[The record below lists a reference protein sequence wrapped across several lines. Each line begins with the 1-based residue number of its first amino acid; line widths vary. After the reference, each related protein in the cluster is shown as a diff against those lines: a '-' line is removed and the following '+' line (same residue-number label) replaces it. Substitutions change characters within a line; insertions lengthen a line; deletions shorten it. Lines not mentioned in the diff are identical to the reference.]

1 MIDSI
6 CGPALLYI
14 AFSLT
19 HILID
24 LFKSLYNTAFLKFV
38 VMIIFTII
46 LNLLCQQG
54 LSIIS
59 WFIVF
64 IPFIFMSVISSLLL
78 IAFGL
83 NPQKGYTSYNVDYP
97 TSSDA
102 IPPVPNDPYTDN
114 NQDVNKDIEDEKKRY
129 IEIPEWEK
137 GESKVQIDQDYQNYK
152 KANADYEKAYQDYLL
167 QYSQYNKPNNN
178 GSNGNNGN
186 NGNK

>member
-1 MIDSI
+1 
-6 CGPALLYI
+6 
-14 AFSLT
+14 
-19 HILID
+19 
-24 LFKSLYNTAFLKFV
+24 
-38 VMIIFTII
+38 
-46 LNLLCQQG
+46 
-54 LSIIS
+54 
-59 WFIVF
+59 
-64 IPFIFMSVISSLLL
+64 MSVISSLLL